1 MYVMHLSETLKFLP
15 YYCLILHY
23 LKVSLREMLQLALSN
38 LTDKY
43 QSQILSIIPNG
54 NLGYNVNTDFVK
66 VDNSNKGGYV
76 SPKA

>member
-1 MYVMHLSETLKFLP
+1 
-15 YYCLILHY
+15 
-23 LKVSLREMLQLALSN
+23 MLQLALSN
-38 LTDKY
+38 VTDKY

-54 NLGYNVNTDFVK
+54 NPGYNVNTDFVK